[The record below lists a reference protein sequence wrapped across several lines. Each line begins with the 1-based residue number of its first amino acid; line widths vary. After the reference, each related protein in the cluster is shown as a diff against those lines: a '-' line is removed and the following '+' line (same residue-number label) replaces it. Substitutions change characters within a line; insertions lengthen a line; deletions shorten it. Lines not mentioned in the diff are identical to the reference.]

1 MNPHDD
7 SDCGDFSGWSRRQ
20 RDRETSAAGG
30 CILCI
35 LVSLILAAIA
45 AALHYL

>member
-1 MNPHDD
+1 MNPPDD
-7 SDCGDFSGWSRRQ
+7 SEGGDFAHWSRQ

-30 CILCI
+30 CLLCI
-35 LVSLILAAIA
+35 LASLILAAIA

>member
-1 MNPHDD
+1 MNAPDEQQREV
-7 SDCGDFSGWSRRQ
+7 FRQWSREQ

-35 LVSLILAAIA
+35 LASLILAAIA
-45 AALHYL
+45 AVLHYL

>member
-7 SDCGDFSGWSRRQ
+7 EDFGDCSHWSRQ
-20 RDRETSAAGG
+20 RERETTAAGG

-35 LVSLILAAIA
+35 LASLILAAIA
-45 AALHYL
+45 AVLHYL